1 MSNERAKIG
10 FGLSLD
16 DLSAFEP
23 LPRLKPPAPPPE
35 AAQAAGFTSREAAA
49 PSPAPKQQRRHRTGR
64 SAQINIKAKPET
76 IEAFTAWA
84 EAQGMSIAEAFE
96 EATKKLSG
104 SY

>member
-1 MSNERAKIG
+1 MTNGRAKIG
-10 FGLSLD
+10 FGVALD

-23 LPRLKPPAPPPE
+23 LPRVKTATPPPE
-35 AAQAAGFTSREAAA
+35 AAQAAGFTSREAA

-84 EAQGMSIAEAFE
+84 DAQGLSIAAAFE

-104 SY
+104 NY